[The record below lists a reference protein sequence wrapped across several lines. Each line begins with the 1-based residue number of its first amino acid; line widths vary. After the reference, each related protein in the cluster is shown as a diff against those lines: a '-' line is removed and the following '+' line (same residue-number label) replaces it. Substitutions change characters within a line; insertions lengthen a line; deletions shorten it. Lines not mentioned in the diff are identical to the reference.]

1 MRPVIDIKDA
11 RKTALYI
18 LDRLQQK
25 QSTLNAIMADANRI
39 LSAMTSRDRALTQTI
54 VYGVLR
60 WQRRL
65 DAYITHFSKI
75 NLKRI
80 DPIVLNLLRIGM
92 FQILYLDRVPNFA
105 AVNTTVQMAKA
116 HAPTW
121 VVKYVNGLLREA
133 VRKHAD
139 LSLPVD
145 SSDPIKTL
153 CIQKSFPTWL
163 IQRWLDRFGEKETL
177 SLCDAI
183 NKIPEMTLRVNPL
196 KNSRQQVLKFLQA
209 EADSV
214 FMTPY
219 SPLGL
224 QISGLHRAVDQM
236 PSFKEG
242 AFQVQD
248 EAAQLVTRVLDPKPG
263 ETILDACAGLGGK
276 TSHIAQAVENQG
288 HIVAADRSSKKL
300 HLLQQ
305 EMKRLDIH
313 CVKTQTIDWNRA
325 DPKKNLPKFDRILV
339 DAPCSG
345 IGVMRRNPD
354 IKWQIGKS
362 NLDRYGQH
370 QIAILSN
377 TAPFVKP
384 KGVVIYSV
392 CSFEPEENEFVINGF
407 LKNHS
412 EFAKED
418 IGPYD
423 PDEIVNL
430 GCENGFVR
438 TFPHHHA
445 MDGFFIARLKKIR

>member
-1 MRPVIDIKDA
+1 VRPVLDIKDA
-11 RKTALYI
+11 RKTAFYI
-18 LDRLQQK
+18 LDRLRQR
-25 QSTLNAIMADANRI
+25 QSTLDAIMADAGRI

-65 DAYITHFSKI
+65 DAYIAYFSKT
-75 NLKRI
+75 NLKRV
-80 DPIVLNLLRIGM
+80 DPVILNLLRIGM
-92 FQILYLDRVPNFA
+92 FQILYLDRVPSFA
-105 AVNTTVQMAKA
+105 AVTTTVQMAKA

-121 VVKYVNGLLREA
+121 VVRYVNGLLREA

-145 SSDPIKTL
+145 GSDPIKAL

-163 IQRWLDRFGEKETL
+163 IQRWLNRFGEKETL

-183 NKIPEMTLRVNPL
+183 NKIPKITIRVNTL
-196 KNSRQQVLKFLQA
+196 KNSRQQVLELLKA

-214 FMTPY
+214 LMTRY

-224 QISGLHRAVDQM
+224 QISNLHRAVDQM
-236 PSFKEG
+236 PSFKWG

-248 EAAQLVTRVLDPKPG
+248 EAAQLVTQALDPKPG

-276 TSHIAQAVENQG
+276 TGHIAQAMDNQG

-300 HLLQQ
+300 HLLQR
-305 EMKRLDIH
+305 EMKRLGVH
-313 CVKTQTIDWNRA
+313 CVKIQNIDWNRA
-325 DPKKNLPKFDRILV
+325 DPKKNPPKFDRVLV

-354 IKWQIGKS
+354 IKWQTGKA
-362 NLDRYGQH
+362 NLDRYGQR

-377 TAPFVKP
+377 MAPLVKL
-384 KGVVIYSV
+384 KGIVIYSV

-423 PDEIVNL
+423 CDEIVNL
-430 GCENGFVR
+430 GCENGFLR

-445 MDGFFIARLKKIR
+445 MDGFFIARLRKIR